1 MGGVQSS
8 RGGQRDAFTT
18 NDLRES
24 IVKEV
29 RLNDGYD
36 YDDDD
41 DDDERSPTKPCFFG
55 FCPIPSSGSTA
66 ASTLV
71 RKFSSAASLLSSS
84 VVPPPPP
91 TEDDNSS
98 GFGTPI
104 PDSIE
109 QIRKSRD
116 AALAY
121 EGSLGQYMTSS
132 QYGGLEKEMSGM
144 YSSRTTTPSATPPPP
159 PPPPPRNGSNP
170 QSGAA
175 ANIVD
180 GPVSDYFVYIRF
192 GYPPPPVSCFV
203 YSIYLISILFRLS
216 CSFPRML
223 NQVYIKSMKYV
234 KY

>member
-8 RGGQRDAFTT
+8 RGGQQQQRDAFT

-41 DDDERSPTKPCFFG
+41 ERSPTKPCFFG
-55 FCPIPSSGSTA
+55 FCPISNSGSSA

-84 VVPPPPP
+84 GPPPPP
-91 TEDDNSS
+91 IEDDNSS

-132 QYGGLEKEMSGM
+132 QYGGLEKELSGM
-144 YSSRTTTPSATPPPP
+144 YSSRTTTPSATPPPGP
-159 PPPPPRNGSNP
+159 VGGGVPPPPRNGSNP

-180 GPVSDYFVYIRF
+180 GPVSVYFVYIRF
-192 GYPPPPVSCFV
+192 GFPPHPTCLLFCFV
-203 YSIYLISILFRLS
+203 FNIILSILISSLS
-216 CSFPRML
+216 CSFT
-223 NQVYIKSMKYV
+223 
-234 KY
+234 